1 MQVGGKRLDMFHMLA
16 PSGSRLITCE
26 ADKTVKMWK
35 EVEDATESTH
45 PNLPYKPP
53 KDIRRF

>member
-1 MQVGGKRLDMFHMLA
+1 
-16 PSGSRLITCE
+16 LITCE

-35 EVEDATESTH
+35 EVEDATEATH